1 MEKIVFEKNDIRNY
15 VKSVIAEKIEKLKN
29 FIEFTQEASR
39 DIKKTPKYDSMR
51 EEMQEEIYQMQ
62 RQLGALNDLRRNMAK
77 VLTNSTE
84 RIQLGS
90 LVITNKARFYIS
102 VSLGEFFFEGDRFY
116 AISPESPMA
125 KRMMGMKSG
134 DDFTLNKIH
143 QEIIEV
149 L

>member
-1 MEKIVFEKNDIRNY
+1 MEKIVFEKSDIRNY
-15 VKSVIAEKIEKLKN
+15 VKNVIAEKIEKLKN
-29 FIEFTQEASR
+29 FIEFTLDASR

-62 RQLGALNDLRRNMAK
+62 KQLAALNDLQRNMSK
-77 VLTNSTE
+77 VLNNTTE

-90 LVITNKARFYIS
+90 LVVTNKARFYIS

-125 KRMMGMKSG
+125 KKMMGMKPG
-134 DDFTLNKIH
+134 DAFTLNNIY
-143 QEIIEV
+143 QEIVEV